1 MPGFGYGYNAPYG
14 FLSPYAGASAQQL
27 PRYEVIHVNGRGGVD
42 AFQMG
47 PNSSVILMDDTA
59 PMIWL
64 CRTDG
69 AGYKTATAFDISVH
83 QDAPAVDLSD
93 INQRLSRLEEW
104 VNGKS
109 DAGISKRKRSSD
121 AADSGEQSGN

>member
-1 MPGFGYGYNAPYG
+1 MAGFGYNFNAPYG
-14 FLSPYAGASAQQL
+14 FSSPYTGVLAQQL
-27 PRYEVIHVNGRGGVD
+27 PHYDVIHVNGKGGVD
-42 AFQMG
+42 TFQMG

-69 AGYKTATAFDISVH
+69 AGYKTATPFDISLH
-83 QDAPAVDLSD
+83 QDTPPVDLAD
-93 INQRLSRLEEW
+93 INQRLSRLEEL

-109 DAGISKRKRSSD
+109 DAGASKRKRTAD
-121 AADSGEQSGN
+121 TADSGEQSGS